1 MTAKKKN
8 KVLLI
13 EPDSFLAKIY
23 VQAIESEGIIV
34 QSASKAQEA
43 ISAIDKIKPDL
54 IVLELQLPSNNGIE
68 FLYELRSYSDLQ
80 DIKVIVLSFI
90 SSLELALTPKQ
101 AQILN
106 IYKHLYKPKTSVSEL
121 VEAVNEVF
129 GR

>member
-1 MTAKKKN
+1 MTDKKKN

-23 VQAIESEGIIV
+23 VQAIEREGIIV
-34 QSASKAQEA
+34 QRTSKAQEA
-43 ISAIDKIKPDL
+43 ISVIDKIKPNL

-101 AQILN
+101 TQILN
-106 IYKHLYKPKTSVSEL
+106 IYKHLYKPKTSVSKLAE
-121 VEAVNEVF
+121 VVNEVF
-129 GR
+129 ER